1 MKNYMK
7 KLLSFFGLEDDEF
20 DDYELYNNYNEEYN
34 YIDIPEELTEE
45 DKKYKFPITKNHA
58 IDIAYRDENLK
69 TDFFRRRRDYISYI
83 GFKDNKT
90 EVVEINNK
98 KYWQVQ
104 ILDGEI
110 SGIDGDCLWDGDL
123 DEKSLKKLRCLID
136 VETGKYIYYPH
147 KMFF

>member
-7 KLLSFFGLEDDEF
+7 KVLSFFGLEDDEF

-69 TDFFRRRRDYISYI
+69 TDFFRRRRDCFNTFQKSRRNNA
-83 GFKDNKT
+83 GSGNTGRFGERT
-90 EVVEINNK
+90 ALGCVVE
-98 KYWQVQ
+98 
-104 ILDGEI
+104 
-110 SGIDGDCLWDGDL
+110 
-123 DEKSLKKLRCLID
+123 
-136 VETGKYIYYPH
+136 
-147 KMFF
+147 